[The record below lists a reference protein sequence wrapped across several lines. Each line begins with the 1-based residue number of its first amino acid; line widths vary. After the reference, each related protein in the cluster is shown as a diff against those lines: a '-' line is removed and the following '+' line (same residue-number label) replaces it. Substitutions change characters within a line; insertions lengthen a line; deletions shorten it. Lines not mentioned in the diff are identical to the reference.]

1 VHTGEISNLLIFLG
15 LSLHLCIADQH
26 RTPGVWLAI
35 WIPAGHREKPNGCIR
50 QNQPT
55 QLTVQKK
62 PHFIT
67 IAPGLA
73 LGYRRN
79 DGAGAWVVRKAIG
92 NGNSEIKKFATAD
105 DLEKSNGTTI
115 LNYEQA
121 RVHANAEAKREGR
134 Q

>member
-1 VHTGEISNLLIFLG
+1 LIFLG
-15 LSLHLCIADQH
+15 LSLHLSSLTNTAH
-26 RTPGVWLAI
+26 PEFGSRS
-35 WIPAGHREKPNGCIR
+35 GCR
-50 QNQPT
+50 LDTERNQMAAFDKT
-55 QLTVQKK
+55 NRLKLTVQKK